1 MGYSPTPPPPA
12 IVPELPDCSC
22 EPEAPPAGQ
31 PVAPPEASPP
41 TEASVTS
48 LSIDLTGLLSRLSNF
63 SVDGDVG
70 LTVPQV
76 SVDLS
81 SGVSGEACADDDSG
95 STSGGISIDVG
106 TSSGSGTGGGDGMP
120 ILSLDSET
128 DGLVHV
134 PVLGENGALSDAT
147 GVIGGGDESVP
158 LVSLDSET
166 DGVVTAPVFGEDGL
180 ISSSTDLG
188 GTIGGDDGLAL
199 ISLDGETDALINA
212 PLLGE
217 NGIGGTADF
226 GSLLNAAMLDVGNVG
241 SMNSLIGGDVY
252 DGNIPLAGD
261 DLSSALGSTLDLLT
275 TTSSLFDVPALDI
288 LGGDGLDG

>member
-1 MGYSPTPPPPA
+1 MGQPIEQYKAAPASPPA
-12 IVPELPDCSC
+12 SSC
-22 EPEAPPAGQ
+22 EPAAPPAHE
-31 PVAPPEASPP
+31 PSTPPEASPP
-41 TEASVTS
+41 TEASDTS
-48 LSIDLTGLLSRLSNF
+48 LSIDLTGLLSRLSNI
-63 SVDGDVG
+63 SVNGDVG

-81 SGVSGEACADDDSG
+81 SDASQSDGNGGEACADDDSG

-106 TSSGSGTGGGDGMP
+106 ASTGTDGSGMP
-120 ILSLDSET
+120 LLSLDSET
-128 DGLVHV
+128 DGLIHV

-147 GVIGGGDESVP
+147 GVIGGGD
-158 LVSLDSET
+158 
-166 DGVVTAPVFGEDGL
+166 
-180 ISSSTDLG
+180 
-188 GTIGGDDGLAL
+188 GLAL
-199 ISLDGETDALINA
+199 ISLDSETDALINV
-212 PLLGE
+212 PVLGE

-241 SMNSLIGGDVY
+241 SMSSLIGGDVY
-252 DGNIPLAGD
+252 DGNVPLASD